1 MRATFN
7 APLFMIILLLAA
19 CRSDPVH
26 YHTLTP
32 LHSGTPRSTQVGESV
47 RIERVM
53 VPPQV
58 DRSQIVIRQGS
69 NELILLETEWWGASL
84 ADEVQSALINEL
96 NNRPGGTGKM
106 TLRIEVQ
113 RFDLVPGQY
122 ALLDARWRLRAGQS
136 ADPNSNEL
144 ICQSVLQQPS
154 GATVQDLVMAQQANL
169 RKLAIIVSDA
179 NRTGARRCP

>member
-7 APLFMIILLLAA
+7 APLLMIVLLLAA

-32 LHSGTPRSTQVGESV
+32 LHSGAPRSAQVGESL

-69 NELILLETEWWGASL
+69 NELVLLETEWWGASL

-96 NNRPGGTGKM
+96 NSRPGGREKM

-122 ALLDARWRLRAGQS
+122 ALLDARWRMRAGQS
-136 ADPNSNEL
+136 GDQSSNEL
-144 ICQSVLQQPS
+144 ICQTVLQQPS
-154 GATVQDLVMAQQANL
+154 GAAVEDLVMAQQANL

-179 NRTGARRCP
+179 NRAGAQRCP

>member
-7 APLFMIILLLAA
+7 APLLMIVLLLAA

-32 LHSGTPRSTQVGESV
+32 LHSGAPRSAQVGDSL

-58 DRSQIVIRQGS
+58 DRSQIVIRQGT
-69 NELILLETEWWGASL
+69 NELVLLETEWWGASL

-96 NNRPGGTGKM
+96 NNRPGGREKM

-122 ALLDARWRLRAGQS
+122 ALLDARWRMRAGQS
-136 ADPNSNEL
+136 TDQNSNEL
-144 ICQSVLQQPS
+144 ICQTILQQPS
-154 GATVQDLVMAQQANL
+154 GAAVEDLVMAQQANL

-179 NRTGARRCP
+179 NRAGATRCP